1 MNFYI
6 EHKRTADCFQIS
18 STELGLFLKQFG
30 EHASDKFIPG
40 FVMRLDKKCVL
51 SLLAGY
57 FDCDGYV
64 DKNNKL
70 QFSTISKK
78 LAYGVKYLVEKYM
91 RLSCSVYRKKQHCD
105 VIEGRHVNVHDIYIC
120 SFKTVKADNS
130 KYFID
135 SNYILAPVSCV
146 EYIDGNYMVYN
157 LSVED
162 DESYVADGF
171 VVHNCT
177 HLALSGAMHFEKKRN
192 DGRQRDGIEFF
203 CRFFNADCDRIVIEN
218 PKNIISGG
226 EYIRKWFPD
235 LAEKY
240 KLPRKYSQM
249 IHPWMFG
256 DPYCKGTCLWIKGL
270 PNLTPYITEE
280 PETEWVE
287 YISKKGKKKRIQKWY
302 SDAFT
307 DNQKDSAARSRIRS
321 KTFDGIAK
329 AMATQWSNFCKLS
342 EDQQTKLLNSDIS
355 HKQLKLF

>member
-1 MNFYI
+1 MNILIACEESQKVCSEFRKLGHVAYSCDI
-6 EHKRTADCFQIS
+6 QEPSGGHPEWHINDDVLPLLNGDC
-18 STELGLFLKQFG
+18 T
-30 EHASDKFIPG
+30 
-40 FVMRLDKKCVL
+40 
-51 SLLAGY
+51 
-57 FDCDGYV
+57 
-64 DKNNKL
+64 
-70 QFSTISKK
+70 FSTMDGTKHSISGKWDM
-78 LAYGVKYLVEKYM
+78 LIA
-91 RLSCSVYRKKQHCD
+91 
-105 VIEGRHVNVHDIYIC
+105 
-120 SFKTVKADNS
+120 F
-130 KYFID
+130 
-135 SNYILAPVSCV
+135 PP
-146 EYIDGNYMVYN
+146 
-157 LSVED
+157 
-162 DESYVADGF
+162 
-171 VVHNCT
+171 CT

-203 CRFFNADCDRIVIEN
+203 CRFFDADCDRIVIEN

-240 KLPRKYSQM
+240 KLPRKYSQV

-270 PNLTPYITEE
+270 PNLIPDITEE

-329 AMATQWSNFCKLS
+329 AMATQWSNFCELS
-342 EDQQTKLLNSDIS
+342 EDQKTKLLNLGMS

>member
-1 MNFYI
+1 MNILIACEESQKVCSEFRKLGHVAYSCDI
-6 EHKRTADCFQIS
+6 QEPSGGHPEWHINDDVLPLLNGDC
-18 STELGLFLKQFG
+18 T
-30 EHASDKFIPG
+30 
-40 FVMRLDKKCVL
+40 
-51 SLLAGY
+51 
-57 FDCDGYV
+57 
-64 DKNNKL
+64 
-70 QFSTISKK
+70 FSTMDGTKHSISGKWDM
-78 LAYGVKYLVEKYM
+78 LIA
-91 RLSCSVYRKKQHCD
+91 
-105 VIEGRHVNVHDIYIC
+105 
-120 SFKTVKADNS
+120 F
-130 KYFID
+130 
-135 SNYILAPVSCV
+135 PP
-146 EYIDGNYMVYN
+146 
-157 LSVED
+157 
-162 DESYVADGF
+162 
-171 VVHNCT
+171 CT

-256 DPYCKGTCLWIKGL
+256 DPYCKGTCLLIKGL
-270 PNLTPYITEE
+270 PNLIPDITKE

-329 AMATQWSNFCKLS
+329 AMATQWSNFCELS
-342 EDQQTKLLNSDIS
+342 EYQQTKLLNLGIS